1 MEAWGGESC
10 CNYLTARRALTP
22 TIYDIANSSLLSR
35 LAHLDSD
42 RLHFIQK
49 DRSGFFLIFLFKS
62 TVESVCVLQTGELQ
76 IVLSVYV
83 VL

>member
-1 MEAWGGESC
+1 MEAWVWESC
-10 CNYLTARRALTP
+10 CNYLTTPLALTP
-22 TIYDIANSSLLSR
+22 TIYDIPNSSLLSW
-35 LAHLDSD
+35 LAHLDSA

-49 DRSGFFLIFLFKS
+49 DRRAFFLIFLFKS

-76 IVLSVYV
+76 IVLSVYA